1 MSDHAQ
7 KHPFHLVDPSPWPL
21 VAATA
26 AGMFTGGMV
35 MFMHSDRTPADFWLR
50 LGLQASCL

>member
-1 MSDHAQ
+1 MAQTQ

-26 AGMFTGGMV
+26 AFGVTSGGV
-35 MFMHSDRTPADFWLR
+35 L
-50 LGLQASCL
+50 

>member
-35 MFMHSDRTPADFWLR
+35 MFMHSTSAK
-50 LGLQASCL
+50 